1 MFFTKKNKCNKK
13 YQKFRHQYQQG
24 DFFLAEFPK
33 SGVTWLAT
41 LIASLEL
48 TYLSRDESL
57 AGNGTPLFGYGRRT
71 ALISDDSLDVEL
83 CPVRSEIFG
92 GRVIKT
98 HSECQVHHQRCVYL
112 YRHPGHVMI
121 SYWSMLRAAGV
132 IEKKLTL
139 EEFCLHPSYG
149 LGAWKKHVHSWIH
162 LSSYV
167 AVISFLSYEQ
177 LCSDTAG
184 CLKKILSIFG
194 KEVSEAQLT
203 KAVDASE
210 RSNMLQAERL
220 AYENDIRRS
229 ARFDKNYYFVGN
241 ADRGTSLAKTI
252 DPMIQKICKEEV
264 DFLYP

>member
-1 MFFTKKNKCNKK
+1 MFFKKKNKRHKGE
-13 YQKFRHQYQQG
+13 QKFRHQYQQG

-41 LIASLEL
+41 LTASLES
-48 TYLSRDESL
+48 TFLSRDESL
-57 AGNGTPLFGYGRRT
+57 VATGKDPFGYGRRT
-71 ALISDDSLDVEL
+71 SFVSDDSLDVEL

-98 HSECQVHHQRCVYL
+98 HSECQLHHQRCVYL
-112 YRHPGHVMI
+112 YRHPGHVMV

-132 IEKKLTL
+132 IEEKLTL

-149 LGAWKKHVHSWIH
+149 LGAWKRHIHSWIH

-167 AVISFLSYEQ
+167 AVITFLSYEQ
-177 LCSDTAG
+177 LCSDTVG

-194 KEVSEAQLT
+194 KEVSEVQLT

-220 AYENDIRRS
+220 AYESDIRRS
-229 ARFDKNYYFVGN
+229 ARFNKDYYFVGN
-241 ADRGTSLAKTI
+241 SGRSSSLAKTI
-252 DPMIQKICKEEV
+252 EPMIRKLCKEEM
-264 DFLYP
+264 DLLYP